1 MAILSAVEL
10 PDLLFG
16 PSVDDLVHAL
26 FVTPHAPCDG
36 LNISEIDQIADVHEA
51 DICDELI
58 ACEEGAQ

>member
-1 MAILSAVEL
+1 MAVLSAVEL

-36 LNISEIDQIADVHEA
+36 LDISEIEQIADVQEV

-58 ACEEGAQ
+58 ACEEAAQ

>member
-1 MAILSAVEL
+1 MAVLSAVEL

-36 LNISEIDQIADVHEA
+36 LDISKIEQIADMQEA

>member
-1 MAILSAVEL
+1 MRVISAIDL

-16 PSVDDLVHAL
+16 PSVDDLVHAM

-36 LNISEIDQIADVHEA
+36 LDISEIEQIADVQEA

-58 ACEEGAQ
+58 ACEEAAQ